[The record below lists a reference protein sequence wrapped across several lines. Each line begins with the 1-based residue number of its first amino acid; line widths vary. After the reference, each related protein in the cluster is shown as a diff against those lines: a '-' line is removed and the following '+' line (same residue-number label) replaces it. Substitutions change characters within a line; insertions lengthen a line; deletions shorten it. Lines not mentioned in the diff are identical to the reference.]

1 MRKKLEFQ
9 KWVVLAACFLIMA
22 VAFSIVNNITTL
34 FLDPVT
40 KDLGVSNS
48 AFSLIFTIGALIT
61 SLMSP
66 IVGQLV
72 TKINIKIIMSVGALL
87 AGVGFF
93 CYSFAKQIWVFY
105 LIAIIVAIGIS
116 CLTTIPIAT
125 TLTHWFKD
133 KKGLAL
139 GISTAGAGTGSF
151 IWMQIVSRLL
161 LNKGYTF
168 TYAILGIII
177 LVVCL
182 PLSIFV
188 ISMPADTPIETKK
201 KETFS
206 YKDIHWSSSLILFA
220 SGLFL
225 LGLCISGTKM
235 HIQPYLTYLHHPL
248 TFNANV
254 GSTQAIFALAG
265 SLIGGYIFDKL
276 KLRTSIIILISM
288 ALVSYLCL
296 IFGSFQPL
304 LFIFAALFGICLCL
318 PSLLPTYGTS
328 ALFGQEHYA
337 IHLGFITMIFTL
349 GGSIGPLISGF
360 IADHLDYTVVWI
372 IYFAITIIYLILLLL
387 ALKRK
392 KTSD

>member
-1 MRKKLEFQ
+1 MRRL
-9 KWVVLAACFLIMA
+9 
-22 VAFSIVNNITTL
+22 N
-34 FLDPVT
+34 
-40 KDLGVSNS
+40 
-48 AFSLIFTIGALIT
+48 
-61 SLMSP
+61 
-66 IVGQLV
+66 
-72 TKINIKIIMSVGALL
+72 LL
-87 AGVGFF
+87 LQDQGIGFF

-206 YKDIHWSSSLILFA
+206 YKDIHWSSSLIKLPA
-220 SGLFL
+220 
-225 LGLCISGTKM
+225 
-235 HIQPYLTYLHHPL
+235 
-248 TFNANV
+248 NAKIACV
-254 GSTQAIFALAG
+254 
-265 SLIGGYIFDKL
+265 D
-276 KLRTSIIILISM
+276 
-288 ALVSYLCL
+288 
-296 IFGSFQPL
+296 
-304 LFIFAALFGICLCL
+304 
-318 PSLLPTYGTS
+318 PT
-328 ALFGQEHYA
+328 
-337 IHLGFITMIFTL
+337 
-349 GGSIGPLISGF
+349 
-360 IADHLDYTVVWI
+360 
-372 IYFAITIIYLILLLL
+372 L
-387 ALKRK
+387 ALNVRG
-392 KTSD
+392 